1 MQTKTE
7 LTLEQ
12 TQQGVSDEVLV
23 SIEGVEEL
31 KRNVKIKGEKKE
43 ALLTLR
49 QKPGLDIA
57 HAVGVMS
64 RYMVE
69 PDLTVKGYVD
79 SDYAGDLDGKYV
91 ATAQA
96 NKESV
101 WLKMLLED
109 LRTKQ
114 EKITPFCD
122 NYSAL
127 YLARN
132 PT

>member
-1 MQTKTE
+1 MEILPEPTSNK
-7 LTLEQ
+7 LC
-12 TQQGVSDEVLV
+12 
-23 SIEGVEEL
+23 
-31 KRNVKIKGEKKE
+31 
-43 ALLTLR
+43 
-49 QKPGLDIA
+49 GLDIA

-132 PT
+132 PTFHSKIKHIRVQYHFVCENVEEGTVDM